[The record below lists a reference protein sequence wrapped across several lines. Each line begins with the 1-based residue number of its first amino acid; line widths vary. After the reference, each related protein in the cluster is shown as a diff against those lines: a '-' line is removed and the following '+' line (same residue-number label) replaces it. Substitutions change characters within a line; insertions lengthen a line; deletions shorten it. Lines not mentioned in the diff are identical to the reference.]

1 MFGVEERVAVVNVGN
16 VVPVPV
22 RSAVPASHAWA
33 FDTVHSSI
41 QFSVRR
47 LLLARVRGQF
57 TKWRGSMT
65 YDPARPEAAKV
76 SVRIDAAS
84 IETGDADRDE
94 RLRSSDFLDVARA
107 PAMTFESVKV
117 AVVDERHLEL
127 VGVLTIRGVTQAVV
141 LSAELQDSVR
151 DHWGNE
157 HLRVAA
163 KTILRRSDFGLT
175 WEDSMPAGE
184 WFLGEDVE
192 ISIAIEATRLPAPRG

>member
-1 MFGVEERVAVVNVGN
+1 MFGVEERVGVVTLGSP
-16 VVPVPV
+16 VPVAV
-22 RSAVPASHAWA
+22 RSAVPTSHAWV
-33 FDTVHSSI
+33 FDTVRSSI

-47 LLLARVRGQF
+47 LLASRVRGQF

-65 YDPARPEAAKV
+65 YDPANAEAAKV

-84 IETGDADRDE
+84 IDTGDADRDE
-94 RLRSSDFLDVARA
+94 HLRSADFLDVERA

-117 AVVDERHLEL
+117 AVVDDRRFEV
-127 VGVLTIRGVTQAVV
+127 VGVLTVRGVTQAVV

-151 DHWGNE
+151 DAWGNE
-157 HLRVAA
+157 HLRVTA
-163 KTILRRSDFGLT
+163 KTTIQRSDFGLT

-192 ISIAIEATRLPAPRG
+192 ITIAIEATRLPVPRS